1 MDEQKEYELRC
12 KIQNKVSGSEMN
24 VSDYVKSTCDN
35 IKENENN
42 IIENHMYSSISL
54 QKSVY
59 NKIKSRF

>member
-12 KIQNKVSGSEMN
+12 KIQNKVSGSKMD

-35 IKENENN
+35 ITENDNN